1 MQLSP
6 ENNDVQIVVS
16 DGLSAEAVHHNIR
29 ELLPVLVDGLTS
41 RNLKLGQHI
50 VAAYGRVKLAES
62 VGDALQAKLVINLI
76 GERPGGDALASR
88 SLSAYLAYRLSD
100 AEVQREAAHFNRHSD
115 IRYEYS
121 LVSNIY
127 SGGLPPVEAGSVV
140 AEKAIEILTIKA
152 AGNRLE
158 KTLKSKVN

>member
-1 MQLSP
+1 MSVVFGIDAEDGNADRKRAEQLI
-6 ENNDVQIVVS
+6 IVKFLRRS
-16 DGLSAEAVHHNIR
+16 H
-29 ELLPVLVDGLTS
+29 
-41 RNLKLGQHI
+41 
-50 VAAYGRVKLAES
+50 GRVKLAES
-62 VGDALQAKLVINLI
+62 VGDLLQAKLVINLI

-100 AEVQREAAHFNRHSD
+100 AEVQQKAADFSSNSE

-158 KTLKSKVN
+158 NTLKSKVS